1 MDVNLAVT
9 GVLTFIQDSQDFLLD
24 EQNVNCTWDMV
35 VYHQMLHPG
44 NLQVTSQNIY
54 GSAVCGEYFEAQSIF
69 AALDVLEPNEFTKN
83 YQFLKYKTNR

>member
-1 MDVNLAVT
+1 VT
-9 GVLTFIQDSQDFLLD
+9 NHDDAYMTRVIRMAEDKCYSP
-24 EQNVNCTWDMV
+24 WDMV

-54 GSAVCGEYFEAQSIF
+54 GGAACGEYFEAQSIF